1 MGMLVTLLLAS
12 IVLLSVILI
21 TAALMLR
28 GRWDEMGGPRQ
39 PPTE

>member
-1 MGMLVTLLLAS
+1 MGLLVALLLAS
-12 IVLLSVILI
+12 IVFFSIILI

-28 GRWDEMGGPRQ
+28 GRWDDLGGPKP

>member
-1 MGMLVTLLLAS
+1 MGMLVALLLAS

-39 PPTE
+39 PPTQ